1 MSPQAYNNNSYRQL
15 AESQEQAVATNIAT
29 ISATIGTKTM
39 PNQDELLSSSES
51 ALILAALCTLVVSIL
66 TVTIL

>member
-15 AESQEQAVATNIAT
+15 AESQEQAVSTTIAT
-29 ISATIGTKTM
+29 TIATTM
-39 PNQDELLSSSES
+39 PNQDELLSGSES

-66 TVTIL
+66 AVTIL